1 MELVMSHLYW
11 SAKTAS
17 PQCESWVR
25 LASRSVAVAVVL
37 QLFFAKMPLPGRTG
51 HITQPS
57 SSLTL
62 GLTFALARK
71 ESDLAP
77 CGDGGGGGE
86 DAFLVWKVISK
97 AWKSSRGP
105 KSWESWISGS
115 WTEMRING
123 WNLARHRDQTTR
135 GDCAAERTQCSWFSP
150 LKATF
155 SFWFMK
161 GREKGSFHLFFWDC
175 QVEDIIH

>member
-1 MELVMSHLYW
+1 M
-11 SAKTAS
+11 
-17 PQCESWVR
+17 
-25 LASRSVAVAVVL
+25 AVAVVL

-51 HITQPS
+51 HITQPAAAARPSS

-105 KSWESWISGS
+105 KS
-115 WTEMRING
+115 
-123 WNLARHRDQTTR
+123 
-135 GDCAAERTQCSWFSP
+135 
-150 LKATF
+150 
-155 SFWFMK
+155 
-161 GREKGSFHLFFWDC
+161 
-175 QVEDIIH
+175 